1 MKFFDNYHM
10 NTKRSLHLFVIT
22 FAIVISGFYSCEK
35 NYPLPKEMSMA
46 KEIMLERPDSALKI
60 LEEYKDIDDL
70 PVQLR
75 ATYNLLLIEARDKNY
90 VVHTSDSLIN
100 TVVNYFEHSDDPVMK
115 AKAYYYQGRVY
126 KDMQQVEKAALCFKK
141 AETVANG
148 TKEYRLQAL
157 ICNEMGILSLY
168 QELLDDAVTWHEK
181 AYKAILLSGDSNS
194 VSYVLRDL
202 GRVNVMLKDYD
213 KALSLYREAFDAAQK
228 NKQQSIAAGILYEIG
243 WQYDLRGIS
252 DSTIIYMSEAFKM
265 DPSLFQQE
273 QSCLGLAE
281 AYRKVN
287 KLDSARFYLNKCSNS
302 NNNYTK
308 AGFYMG
314 LSRVEEDAGNYKESL
329 AKYKLSSDYQ
339 DSIRS
344 ISSAEALAG
353 VVAKYD
359 NEKLENEKNQIL
371 LEKTRA
377 WRNYYFILSASLML
391 TVAFV
396 IIFFTFKRRKERQL
410 RENINKLIVYE
421 NQIAENNKM
430 LKANET
436 WIRKTVKQ
444 MSEANDELAKK
455 ENQLTLL
462 QRKTEETEELKRETE
477 HLERTMRD
485 LKDQISS
492 LSKKK
497 RQIIA
502 MNEQI
507 KSQTSLIERLQV
519 WTPGDPF
526 LSDAEWAHLPE
537 LMNHQFNNFS
547 KRLEENFPDLT
558 MHDIRICNLTKL
570 GLTNETIA
578 NLTNCKYES
587 LLTKRTRIKKLR
599 MHLDGDVSLEEIIQR
614 FE

>member
-1 MKFFDNYHM
+1 
-10 NTKRSLHLFVIT
+10 
-22 FAIVISGFYSCEK
+22 
-35 NYPLPKEMSMA
+35 
-46 KEIMLERPDSALKI
+46 
-60 LEEYKDIDDL
+60 
-70 PVQLR
+70 
-75 ATYNLLLIEARDKNY
+75 
-90 VVHTSDSLIN
+90 
-100 TVVNYFEHSDDPVMK
+100 
-115 AKAYYYQGRVY
+115 
-126 KDMQQVEKAALCFKK
+126 
-141 AETVANG
+141 
-148 TKEYRLQAL
+148 
-157 ICNEMGILSLY
+157 
-168 QELLDDAVTWHEK
+168 
-181 AYKAILLSGDSNS
+181 
-194 VSYVLRDL
+194 
-202 GRVNVMLKDYD
+202 
-213 KALSLYREAFDAAQK
+213 
-228 NKQQSIAAGILYEIG
+228 
-243 WQYDLRGIS
+243 
-252 DSTIIYMSEAFKM
+252 
-265 DPSLFQQE
+265 
-273 QSCLGLAE
+273 
-281 AYRKVN
+281 
-287 KLDSARFYLNKCSNS
+287 
-302 NNNYTK
+302 
-308 AGFYMG
+308 
-314 LSRVEEDAGNYKESL
+314 
-329 AKYKLSSDYQ
+329 
-339 DSIRS
+339 
-344 ISSAEALAG
+344 
-353 VVAKYD
+353 
-359 NEKLENEKNQIL
+359 
-371 LEKTRA
+371 
-377 WRNYYFILSASLML
+377 ML

>member
-1 MKFFDNYHM
+1 
-10 NTKRSLHLFVIT
+10 
-22 FAIVISGFYSCEK
+22 
-35 NYPLPKEMSMA
+35 
-46 KEIMLERPDSALKI
+46 
-60 LEEYKDIDDL
+60 
-70 PVQLR
+70 
-75 ATYNLLLIEARDKNY
+75 
-90 VVHTSDSLIN
+90 
-100 TVVNYFEHSDDPVMK
+100 MK

>member
-60 LEEYKDIDDL
+60 LEEFKDIDDL

-157 ICNEMGILSLY
+157 ICNHLANLSLY
-168 QELLDDAVTWHEK
+168 QKLYEDALSWNKK
-181 AYKAILLSGDSNS
+181 AYKAMLQSGDTAST
-194 VSYVLRDL
+194 YFILRDMARSTTFL
-202 GRVNVMLKDYD
+202 QKYD
-213 KALSLYREAFDAAQK
+213 QSFVYFNEALSIADRYK
-228 NKQQSIAAGILYEIG
+228 NKQIESVLYYEISLM
-243 WQYDLRGIS
+243 YDHRQMQDSAFFYVQKSLNTDRDIINMNEICLGIS
-252 DSTIIYMSEAFKM
+252 DT
-265 DPSLFQQE
+265 
-273 QSCLGLAE
+273 
-281 AYRKVN
+281 YRKSHQ
-287 KLDSARFYLNKCSNS
+287 LDSARFYLEKCA
-302 NNNYTK
+302 NNNDLYAKT
-308 AGFYMG
+308 GYYMI
-314 LSRVEEDAGNYKESL
+314 LAKIEEDAGNYKESL

-462 QRKTEETEELKRETE
+462 QRKTEETAELKRETE

-599 MHLDGDVSLEEIIQR
+599 MHLDGDISLEEIIQR

>member
-1 MKFFDNYHM
+1 M
-10 NTKRSLHLFVIT
+10 
-22 FAIVISGFYSCEK
+22 E
-35 NYPLPKEMSMA
+35 
-46 KEIMLERPDSALKI
+46 
-60 LEEYKDIDDL
+60 
-70 PVQLR
+70 
-75 ATYNLLLIEARDKNY
+75 
-90 VVHTSDSLIN
+90 
-100 TVVNYFEHSDDPVMK
+100 
-115 AKAYYYQGRVY
+115 
-126 KDMQQVEKAALCFKK
+126 
-141 AETVANG
+141 
-148 TKEYRLQAL
+148 
-157 ICNEMGILSLY
+157 
-168 QELLDDAVTWHEK
+168 
-181 AYKAILLSGDSNS
+181 
-194 VSYVLRDL
+194 
-202 GRVNVMLKDYD
+202 
-213 KALSLYREAFDAAQK
+213 
-228 NKQQSIAAGILYEIG
+228 
-243 WQYDLRGIS
+243 
-252 DSTIIYMSEAFKM
+252 
-265 DPSLFQQE
+265 
-273 QSCLGLAE
+273 
-281 AYRKVN
+281 
-287 KLDSARFYLNKCSNS
+287 
-302 NNNYTK
+302 
-308 AGFYMG
+308 
-314 LSRVEEDAGNYKESL
+314 LSRVEEDASNYKESL

-599 MHLDGDVSLEEIIQR
+599 MHLDGDISLEEIIQR

>member
-1 MKFFDNYHM
+1 M
-10 NTKRSLHLFVIT
+10 NTKRSLHLFIIT
-22 FAIVISGFYSCEK
+22 FTILISGFYSCER
-35 NYPLPKEMSMA
+35 NYLLPKEMGIA

-60 LEEYKDIDDL
+60 LEEFKNIDDL

-115 AKAYYYQGRVY
+115 AKAYFYQGRVN

-157 ICNEMGILSLY
+157 ICNHLADLSLY
-168 QELLDDAVTWHEK
+168 QNLYEDALSWNKK
-181 AYKAILLSGDSNS
+181 AYKAMLQFGDTAST
-194 VSYVLRDL
+194 YIILRDMARSTTL
-202 GRVNVMLKDYD
+202 LQKYD
-213 KALSLYREAFDAAQK
+213 QSSVYFNEALSIADRYK
-228 NKQQSIAAGILYEIG
+228 NKQIESVLYYEISLM
-243 WQYDLRGIS
+243 YDHRQMQDSAFFYVQKSLNTDRDIINMNEICLGIS
-252 DSTIIYMSEAFKM
+252 DT
-265 DPSLFQQE
+265 
-273 QSCLGLAE
+273 
-281 AYRKVN
+281 YRKSHQ
-287 KLDSARFYLNKCSNS
+287 LDSARFYLEKCA
-302 NNNYTK
+302 NNNDLYAKT
-308 AGFYMG
+308 GYYMI
-314 LSRVEEDAGNYKESL
+314 LAKIEEDAGNYKESL

-410 RENINKLIVYE
+410 QENINKLIVYE
-421 NQIAENNKM
+421 KQIAENNKM

-444 MSEANDELAKK
+444 MSEANDELVKK

-462 QRKTEETEELKRETE
+462 KRKTEETAELKRETE

-526 LSDAEWAHLPE
+526 LTDAEWTHLPE
-537 LMNHQFNNFS
+537 LMNQQFNNFS

-599 MHLDGDVSLEEIIQR
+599 MHVDGDISLEEIIQR